1 MKLVAHLSITVI
13 ATFGGA
19 IIGFALAAITAEM
32 GYLREYPPLFYFA
45 PAIFLGGLIPRLLMK
60 RLFPEYSGR
69 FRHANPIDSAILFR
83 SIAPPH
89 SGAFRHPPVEG
100 RISDAG

>member
-1 MKLVAHLSITVI
+1 MKKMVLLLLVGLMVI
-13 ATFGGA
+13 
-19 IIGFALAAITAEM
+19 L
-32 GYLREYPPLFYFA
+32 LFLPFDINIA
-45 PAIFLGGLIPRLLMK
+45 P
-60 RLFPEYSGR
+60 ESDYSGR
-69 FRHANPIDSAILFR
+69 FRHGNPIDSATLFR